1 MKMPG
6 RLFFCLL
13 ALVPLVVA
21 PPALAQRRGEHGS
34 ASRHDE
40 RPPAAQHRDEPPPM
54 PRRRGDQQRAYEARQ
69 SGEILPLPDIE
80 RRVVPTEQRRGGQYL
95 GFDFQSP
102 PGIYTLKF
110 LRDGTVIWVVVDGR
124 TGQVI
129 GRTDQ

>member
-1 MKMPG
+1 MNMPG
-6 RLFFCLL
+6 RPFFCLL
-13 ALVPLVVA
+13 ALALV
-21 PPALAQRRGEHGS
+21 PALAQPAMAKRRGE
-34 ASRHDE
+34 R
-40 RPPAAQHRDEPPPM
+40 PPM
-54 PRRRGDQQRAYEARQ
+54 PQRHGDQQRAYEARR
-69 SGEILPLPDIE
+69 SGEILPLPEIE